1 MRIKQQLCDYGRR
14 SDIPGFFQTI
24 EYSFSPAVSSTVSVL
39 IVGRK
44 HTLYH
49 LKIDKP
55 IIFRYEIMSVY
66 VGGEPYLHNRIQ
78 VIINK
83 FSYHGIFHYYFTIF
97 HYLLISYT
105 NCNLCQ
111 YELNL
116 IKFICYCVLS
126 PCRLKAYSTIES
138 LSIYII
144 LKNPQRRDIRTLA
157 YCV

>member
-105 NCNLCQ
+105 NWKLSFYPKYPVIFPFCSLRNLTVNISNGTMT
-111 YELNL
+111 YSFPLSVYP
-116 IKFICYCVLS
+116 KFF
-126 PCRLKAYSTIES
+126 
-138 LSIYII
+138 
-144 LKNPQRRDIRTLA
+144 
-157 YCV
+157 